1 MKKQMPTNGKMFAK
15 TIPILAQ
22 ALGRSFQHLYRLEKQ
37 GIFAHTTRGYHI
49 EKIRKSL
56 LTHNGQN
63 HTEKDEAAKW
73 DLEFRKW
80 KALKAKMEYAEARGF
95 LTNRANAIKEQV
107 RREAE
112 FVRAVRRLRFDLPP
126 KLHGVPIDEWPNII
140 DQAGTEMLATIVRRL
155 TKTR

>member
-1 MKKQMPTNGKMFAK
+1 MATNGKMFVK
-15 TIPILAQ
+15 TIPLLAR
-22 ALGRSFQHLYRLEKQ
+22 ALGRTYQALYRLEKE
-37 GIFAHTTRGYHI
+37 GRFARTMRGYHI

-56 LTHNGQN
+56 LTHNGEN
-63 HTEKDEAAKW
+63 LPEKEEAAKW

-80 KALKAKMEYAEARGF
+80 KALKAKMEYAEARGL

-107 RREAE
+107 RREGE

-140 DQAGTEMLATIVRRL
+140 DQAGTASQ
-155 TKTR
+155 

>member
-1 MKKQMPTNGKMFAK
+1 MAHGAQLTTNGKMFVK
-15 TIPILAQ
+15 TIPRLAH
-22 ALGRSFQHLYRLEKQ
+22 ALGRTHQALYRLEKA
-37 GIFAHTTRGYHI
+37 GRFARTTRGYHI
-49 EKIRKSL
+49 EKIRKCL
-56 LTHNGQN
+56 IQNGESP
-63 HTEKDEAAKW
+63 TEKEEAAKW

-95 LTNRANAIKEQV
+95 LTNKADAIKEQV

-140 DQAGTEMLATIVRRL
+140 DLAGTEMLATIVKHL
-155 TKTR
+155 TKT